1 MTKDKLQ
8 NLDILKNNINNPK
21 RNETDSER
29 IERYMFLF
37 ENGDKPPHYDDPSI
51 NKIDSY
57 QDYGKLRE
65 KAAINQDNSN
75 LKTGKPVSREFIRE
89 AYPKK
94 YDHFDKSTYPST
106 GKPQGQIS
114 TWDLIKQTA
123 KTTFEKKE
131 IREILHREYKKDK
144 TRLEPDELR
153 MIGKS
158 PEQLKALAAIINKPR
173 VYVPLPDSLTPRV
186 TPIETKSLHERLNEI
201 TKRKE
206 GLSDDLVKEQIA
218 INKNIDYVLG
228 NKDQGQGPDRK
239 LESQESENRAPLEE
253 GEVEVTIGDNNE

>member
-1 MTKDKLQ
+1 MVSKKDKQPPL
-8 NLDILKNNINNPK
+8 

-29 IERYMFLF
+29 IMRYGYLF
-37 ENGDKPPHYDDPSI
+37 ENGEKPEHFDDPLV

-57 QDYGKLRE
+57 KDYGKVRE
-65 KAAINQDNSN
+65 KAADMQDNSN
-75 LKTGKPVSREFIRE
+75 LKKGKPVSKEFIRD

-94 YDHFDKSTYPST
+94 FDHHDKSTYPST
-106 GKPQGQIS
+106 GKPQAKIAV
-114 TWDLIKQTA
+114 WDLIKQTA
-123 KTTFEKKE
+123 KTPFEKKE

-173 VYVPLPDSLTPRV
+173 SYVPLPDTLTPRV

-228 NKDQGQGPDRK
+228 NKDQGQGPERK
-239 LESQESENRAPLEE
+239 VESQESENRAPLEE
-253 GEVEVTIGDNNE
+253 GEVEVTIGDNND